1 VAIERDSGGD
11 RPRSVGT
18 AVTLLWIS
26 LAVGIAKVALDFTHL
41 RAMAPVGFTLFVLVC
56 TFAVLILLVLKIAR
70 GRNWARIVFL
80 ILFIIG
86 TVPTLPVVRDELERA
101 PLVGALSSLQ
111 IGLQIW
117 VLVLLFTKPGSAW
130 FRKAAP
136 ASA

>member
-1 VAIERDSGGD
+1 MERAAGGD

-26 LAVGIAKVALDFTHL
+26 LVVGFAKGALDFTHL
-41 RAMAPVGFTLFVLVC
+41 RAMAPVGFTVFVLVF
-56 TFAVLILLVLKIAR
+56 TFAVLILLVLRIGA
-70 GRNWARIVFL
+70 GRNWARIAFL

-101 PLVGALSSLQ
+101 PLVGALSILQ
-111 IGLQIW
+111 LLLQIW
-117 VLVLLFTKPGSAW
+117 ALVLLFTRPGSAW
-130 FRKAAP
+130 FRRAAP

>member
-1 VAIERDSGGD
+1 MERAAGGD

-26 LAVGIAKVALDFTHL
+26 LVVGIAKAALDFTHL
-41 RAMAPVGFTLFVLVC
+41 RAMAPVGFTLFVLVF
-56 TFAVLILLVLKIAR
+56 TFAVLILLVLRIGA
-70 GRNWARIVFL
+70 GRNWARIAFL

-101 PLVGALSSLQ
+101 PLVGVLSLLQ
-111 IGLQIW
+111 LLLQIW
-117 VLVLLFTKPGSAW
+117 ALVLLFTRPGSAW
-130 FRKAAP
+130 FRRAAP